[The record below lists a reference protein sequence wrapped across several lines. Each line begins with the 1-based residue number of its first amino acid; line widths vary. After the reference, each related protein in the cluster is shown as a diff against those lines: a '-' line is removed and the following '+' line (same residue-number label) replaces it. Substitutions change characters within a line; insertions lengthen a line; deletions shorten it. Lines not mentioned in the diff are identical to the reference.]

1 MTKIRPSQEY
11 EKIRYLL
18 AVSWIWSTYLVWKIS
33 YLICLGRNIWVGK
46 IPLYTPFLDSDV
58 FLSVRCKTG
67 ALGIGVRA
75 V

>member
-1 MTKIRPSQEY
+1 M
-11 EKIRYLL
+11 
-18 AVSWIWSTYLVWKIS
+18 
-33 YLICLGRNIWVGK
+33 GK